1 MAAEISVAR
10 SPHVV
15 PRRNVVTV
23 IAPTVSNARSTLRLF
38 AEVVAFSLFV
48 AFIVTTG
55 IVISSYN
62 TFAALIDQQIAG
74 GYLKSHAGLYAA
86 PRVIEK
92 GARLNKEQ
100 LVATLQRAGYA
111 KDQASN
117 IWNGS
122 FKVND
127 KDVRI
132 LPRQTAASHEW
143 ISVKFDNQGYVSALS
158 ANDGGAAQ

>member
-1 MAAEISVAR
+1 M
-10 SPHVV
+10 H
-15 PRRNVVTV
+15 
-23 IAPTVSNARSTLRLF
+23 F
-38 AEVVAFSLFV
+38 LFV
-48 AFIVTTG
+48 SFIVTTG
-55 IVISSYN
+55 IVLSSYN

-74 GYLKSHAGLYAA
+74 GYLRSHAGLYAA

-111 KDQASN
+111 KDQGSN

-127 KDVRI
+127 
-132 LPRQTAASHEW
+132 
-143 ISVKFDNQGYVSALS
+143 
-158 ANDGGAAQ
+158 